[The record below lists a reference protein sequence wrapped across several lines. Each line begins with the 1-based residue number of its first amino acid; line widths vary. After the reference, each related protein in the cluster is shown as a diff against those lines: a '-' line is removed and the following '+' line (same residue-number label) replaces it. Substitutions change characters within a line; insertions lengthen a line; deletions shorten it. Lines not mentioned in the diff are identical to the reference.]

1 MSGSNDALTQ
11 FMLLQ
16 ARNQQRRP
24 SAQARLAEQMMAS
37 LNNPQPI
44 YGAGP
49 AIARVGS
56 GVLAGLMGGM
66 AERSDREREDQQLQQ
81 IQDRQDKAEHRN
93 RQELAAFLGGSPAMA
108 QDAPQMPAQPPPPP
122 TAAGGMYGRNAGL
135 VAQRDAHLDAP
146 PEQLAAA
153 SAQRAAATGVP
164 EIAGGYRANP
174 GVDGAF
180 NGLAPPTGVV
190 NAGIGGGRAA
200 PQADA
205 MSMYQRAVS
214 SPNPLIRAMAPGF
227 LAQAN
232 REDTRANRPPQI
244 VPPGSTVLDPQTMRP
259 VFTAPR
265 APEAPDEIE
274 RLIRQAG
281 MTPGSP
287 EAQAAARDI
296 LARRGMAPQT
306 NVNVDN
312 RAETALMRAD
322 TDTLKAVNEG
332 VNQALS
338 LRNVFDRAG
347 QALRTAP
354 EGQGAQLAP
363 FLGQAARTLGM
374 DIPGTTEAEVLRSI
388 TNQLASLQRIPGS
401 GATTDTDMRLFL
413 QSVPRLG
420 NTRDGNMALLDMGR
434 RLAERRI
441 EEARIWRQHVGQPD
455 LIDRLNALPPVFRDE
470 ERAMLAG
477 ATTQSAPGVAGPG
490 GMTLQPPPAPTAEL
504 PIVTSPA
511 DAMRLPPGTRFRTS
525 PNGPIREVPRQ

>member
-11 FMLLQ
+11 FMMLQ

-37 LNNPQPI
+37 LNNPAPI

-56 GVLAGLMGGM
+56 GVLAGLMSGM
-66 AERSDREREDQQLQQ
+66 AERSDQEREDRQLQQ
-81 IQDRQDKAEHRN
+81 VQDRQDKRDYLN
-93 RQELAAFLGGSPAMA
+93 QQELQTFLGGPRTMP
-108 QDAPQMPAQPPPPP
+108 QQAPQMAPQAPMAAPADVGADPGVAASTARYNAMPGRPPVGSSFREPDW
-122 TAAGGMYGRNAGL
+122 AAGLPPANGRINPLPLEGGSM
-135 VAQRDAHLDAP
+135 P
-146 PEQLAAA
+146 AAA
-153 SAQRAAATGVP
+153 SA
-164 EIAGGYRANP
+164 
-174 GVDGAF
+174 
-180 NGLAPPTGVV
+180 
-190 NAGIGGGRAA
+190 
-200 PQADA
+200 PQGDA
-205 MSMYQRAVS
+205 MTMYQRAVS

-244 VPPGSTVLDPQTMRP
+244 VPPGSTVLDPQTLRP

-265 APEAPDEIE
+265 APEAPSELD
-274 RLIRQAG
+274 RLMSQAG
-281 MTPGSP
+281 LQPGSP
-287 EAQAAARDI
+287 EAQAAARAVLD
-296 LARRGMAPQT
+296 RRGMAPQT

-455 LIDRLNALPPVFRDE
+455 LIDRLNALPPVFRDD

-477 ATTQSAPGVAGPG
+477 APAQAAPGVAGPA
-490 GMTLQPPPAPTAEL
+490 GMTMTPPAAP
-504 PIVTSPA
+504 PA
-511 DAMRLPPGTRFRTS
+511 QGGGWA
-525 PNGPIREVPRQ
+525 IRPVR

>member
-1 MSGSNDALTQ
+1 MSGSNDPALQ
-11 FMLLQ
+11 AYLLQ
-16 ARNQQRRP
+16 MRGQQRRP
-24 SAQARLAEQMMAS
+24 SAQSRLAEQMMAS
-37 LNNPQPI
+37 LNNPAPV
-44 YGAGP
+44 YSTGAGL
-49 AIARVGS
+49 ARVGS
-56 GVLAGLMGGM
+56 GILAGLMGGM
-66 AERSDREREDQQLQQ
+66 AERDERQREDAQMQQ
-81 IQDRQDKAEHRN
+81 IQDRTDKREFLQ
-93 RQELAAFLGGSPAMA
+93 RQELAEFLGGPAPMP
-108 QDAPQMPAQPPPPP
+108 QQAPQMAPQAARPAPVGDMPDAGVEASMARYNAIPGRPPVGASYREPAW
-122 TAAGGMYGRNAGL
+122 AAGLPPANGRINPL
-135 VAQRDAHLDAP
+135 PL
-146 PEQLAAA
+146 E
-153 SAQRAAATGVP
+153 
-164 EIAGGYRANP
+164 GGSMPA
-174 GVDGAF
+174 
-180 NGLAPPTGVV
+180 
-190 NAGIGGGRAA
+190 AA
-200 PQADA
+200 PQGDA
-205 MSMYQRAVS
+205 MTMYQRAVS

-232 REDTRANRPPQI
+232 REDVRANRPPQI

-281 MTPGSP
+281 MQPGSP

-296 LARRGMAPQT
+296 LNRRGTAPQT
-306 NVNVDN
+306 NVTVDN

-347 QALRTAP
+347 QAIRTAP
-354 EGQGAQLAP
+354 EGQGEQLAP

-420 NTRDGNMALLDMGR
+420 NTREGNVALLDMGR

-477 ATTQSAPGVAGPG
+477 GAAQVAPGGVAGPA
-490 GMTLQPPPAPTAEL
+490 GMTMTPPPAPAAQGGGW
-504 PIVTSPA
+504 S
-511 DAMRLPPGTRFRTS
+511 
-525 PNGPIREVPRQ
+525 IRPVR